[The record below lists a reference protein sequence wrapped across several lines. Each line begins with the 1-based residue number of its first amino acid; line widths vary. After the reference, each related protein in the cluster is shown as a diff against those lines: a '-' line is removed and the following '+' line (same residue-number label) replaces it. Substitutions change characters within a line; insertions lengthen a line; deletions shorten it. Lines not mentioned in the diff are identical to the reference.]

1 MIAVILAGGKSKR
14 MCFDKA
20 QLEIKGKTLV
30 QGVYDQVKKQADHVV
45 ISGPYNYGLNI
56 QNLEDNEEGPA
67 GPAGALYTL
76 MQELHDGQEPGF
88 FTVPVDA
95 PNVPTDLCERLYG
108 DRSAIAMS
116 ANSLHPTFAWWM
128 FNDLAKVFKNEGTT
142 KSFSLKHMARLSAA
156 RHVRWSDETL
166 FYNINT
172 AADLTAY
179 LEMTSS

>member
-1 MIAVILAGGKSKR
+1 MIAVILAGGESKR
-14 MCFDKA
+14 MGFDKA
-20 QLEIKGKTLV
+20 QLEIQGITLV
-30 QGVYDQVKKQADHVV
+30 QGVYDQVKHQADHVV
-45 ISGPYNYGLNI
+45 ISGPRNYGLNI
-56 QNLEDNEEGPA
+56 KNYDDLTEGPA

-76 MQELHDGQEPGF
+76 LQELNDGQEPGF

-108 DRSAIAMS
+108 DRSAIVMNS
-116 ANSLHPTFAWWM
+116 NSLHPTFAWWL
-128 FNDLAKVFKNEGTT
+128 FDDLAKVFKNEGTI
-142 KSFSLKHMARLSAA
+142 KSFSLKYIARLSDA

-166 FYNINT
+166 FYNINS